1 MTTRTSAVASV
12 LRDRVVRLCL
22 VGQSLS
28 SLGDSALWLA
38 LAIWVKTL
46 TGSSAQAGLVMFFFS
61 AAALAAPVLGAVVD
75 RVRRSRV
82 LVVANLV
89 GAAVVLPL
97 LLVHSASGVWLV
109 YVVMVAY
116 GGVNKIIGSAQS
128 ALVADILPADR
139 LAEVNGLLRSTRE
152 ALRIAAPLIGSGL
165 FVWLG
170 APAVIVLDM
179 LTFLGAVVFL
189 LRMGIH
195 ERRPQPSGRSLRAE
209 ITEGIGFVLDH
220 RMLRWLVVGFGVA
233 TLAFGYTE
241 SGIFSAV
248 GDGLGLGPAFVG
260 VTGAVQGAAAV
271 LVGPFAGRLNRR
283 FGEMRLVRYGLVGY
297 AVSLLMLAVPSLPV
311 VLAAMAVAGVCIP
324 LAGVGLMTCVQV
336 STPKRLQGR
345 VFSAT
350 DLVVSVPMAISVAI
364 STGLINLLGYRVLF
378 VLGAVILTIGAMLT
392 LRSGANRSTAAP
404 VTAEPIPTPVPA
416 GPVPAPART

>member
-1 MTTRTSAVASV
+1 MTTRNSALAAV

-22 VGQSLS
+22 LGQSLS

-46 TGSSAQAGLVMFFFS
+46 TGSSAQAGLVMFFFA
-61 AAALAAPVLGAVVD
+61 AAALAGPLLGAVVD
-75 RVRRSRV
+75 RARRSRV
-82 LVVANLV
+82 LVVANVV

-97 LLVHSASGVWLV
+97 LLVHDADGVWLV
-109 YVVMVAY
+109 YVVMLAY

-128 ALVADILPADR
+128 ALMADVLPAER
-139 LAEVNGLLRSTRE
+139 LAEVNGLLRSARE

-170 APAVIVLDM
+170 APAVIVLDA
-179 LTFLGAVVFL
+179 LTFLGAVVCL
-189 LRMGIH
+189 LRMGIR
-195 ERRPQPSGRSLRAE
+195 ERRPEPSGRSLRAE
-209 ITEGIGFVLDH
+209 IAEGARYLGNH
-220 RMLRWLVVGFGVA
+220 RMMRWLVLGFGVA

-271 LVGPFAGRLNRR
+271 LVGPFAGRLNRGL
-283 FGEMRLVRYGLVGY
+283 GEMRLVRYGLTGY
-297 AVSLLMLAVPSLPV
+297 AASLLMLAVPSLPM

-324 LAGVGLMTCVQV
+324 LASVGLVTCIQV

-350 DLVVSVPMAISVAI
+350 DLVVSVPMAVSVAI
-364 STGLINLLGYRVLF
+364 STGLIGLLGYQVLF
-378 VLGAVILTIGAMLT
+378 AAGAVIIVAGAALT
-392 LRSGANRSTAAP
+392 LGAGANRSTAVP
-404 VTAEPIPTPVPA
+404 TAAEPTPVPVEA
-416 GPVPAPART
+416 